1 LLTNLL
7 AKIVGIWA
15 GAALVWALENPLEIT
30 GGPLPDAGRAW
41 IVAAAAGIV
50 VCVVNLARTTWR
62 RRIAAIAAIPV
73 FALIGGLGVNA
84 AIGDTPTL
92 GLTLGIAS
100 GERSAFPRSPV
111 SPRRDPPP
119 LSRFGSPGSHRPT
132 CRRSAAAAPSTS
144 PTPPPASKPA
154 RPGLP
159 ASRSPGQ
166 GCPSAAGD
174 RHTDGAAGL
183 P

>member
-1 LLTNLL
+1 M
-7 AKIVGIWA
+7 IVGICA

-100 GERSAFPRSPV
+100 A
-111 SPRRDPPP
+111 RDPP
-119 LSRFGSPGSHRPT
+119 SQGRPSALAVT
-132 CRRSAAAAPSTS
+132 LRRSAA
-144 PTPPPASKPA
+144 
-154 RPGLP
+154 
-159 ASRSPGQ
+159 
-166 GCPSAAGD
+166 
-174 RHTDGAAGL
+174 
-183 P
+183 